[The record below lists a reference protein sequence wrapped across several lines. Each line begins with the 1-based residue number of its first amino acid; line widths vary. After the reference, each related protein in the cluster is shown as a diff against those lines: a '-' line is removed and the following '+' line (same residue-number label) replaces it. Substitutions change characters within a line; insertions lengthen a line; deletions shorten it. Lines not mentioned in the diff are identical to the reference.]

1 MKIEKKHRDFIL
13 DKIRD
18 SENITAKEVA
28 DIIKIYGP
36 EPDVER
42 LIENEYKATA
52 RKFLAATKD
61 SNGLRECF
69 AVRDV
74 MGKVVYVN
82 IAKTK
87 NSGDLDNVTAAL
99 AKQYRGLNKSM
110 KKIELRRR
118 LLIGQITLEE
128 YQEAL

>member
-13 DKIRD
+13 DKIRGA
-18 SENITAKEVA
+18 ENITAKEVA

-36 EPDVER
+36 APDVER

-52 RKFLAATKD
+52 RKLLASTKD
-61 SNGLRECF
+61 DNGLRECF
-69 AVRDV
+69 AVKEIT
-74 MGKVVYVN
+74 GKVVYVN

-87 NSGDLDNVTAAL
+87 NSSDLDKVTAAL

-110 KKIELRRR
+110 KKIELRKKV
-118 LLIGQITLEE
+118 LNGQMTLEE
-128 YQEAL
+128 YKEAL